1 MRVVAVTP
9 LYHFVPG
16 AEEKLLE
23 KHPDAKIWTEL
34 RQLAGDELI
43 DYCRGFDAALISMER
58 FDDHVLSNLA
68 ELKIIGMTTAGVDHM
83 VPDALKKHGVRV
95 GWFAGINRVAVA
107 EMTISQM
114 IDIIRNLQSFSIQT
128 HNGNWP
134 TRRPG
139 TRLAGKT
146 VGIHG
151 CGHVGKEVAKRLVP
165 FGVKLLACDRE
176 DYSEFYAQHGIEA
189 VDPDEMWSRSEII
202 TIHLPLNSTTRGLY
216 TAEVLDKLKTG
227 AFLIN
232 LARGEI
238 VDEEALHQR
247 LASNQIAG
255 AAFDVFAVEPARDHP
270 LFALPNFIGTPHCG
284 SATREDYLAMA
295 IAGIR
300 GLEENSV
307 PEPGEYPFD

>member
-16 AEEKLLE
+16 AEEKLRE
-23 KHPDAKIWTEL
+23 KYPDAKVWNEL
-34 RQLAGDELI
+34 RQLDGDELI
-43 DYCRGFDAALISMER
+43 DFCRGFDAALISLER
-58 FDDHVLSNLA
+58 FDDYVLSNLA
-68 ELKIIGMTTAGVDHM
+68 ELKIIGMTTAGLDHM
-83 VPDALKKHGVRV
+83 YPDSLKKHGIRV
-95 GWFAGINRVAVA
+95 GWFAGVNRVAVA

-128 HNGNWP
+128 HSGKWP

-151 CGHVGKEVAKRLVP
+151 CGNVGREVAKRLVP
-165 FGVKLLACDRE
+165 FDVKILACDRE
-176 DYSEFYAQHGIEA
+176 DYSEFYEQHGIEA
-189 VDPDEMWSRSEII
+189 VDPDELWSRSDII
-202 TIHLPLNSTTRGLY
+202 TIHLPLNATTRGLY
-216 TAEVLDKLKTG
+216 SAEVLDKLQSG

-238 VDEEALHQR
+238 VDEEALYQR
-247 LASNQIAG
+247 LESKQIAG
-255 AAFDVFAVEPARDHP
+255 AAFDVFAVEPACEHP

-284 SATREDYLAMA
+284 SATHEDYFAMA

-300 GLEENSV
+300 ALEENWV
-307 PEPGEYPFD
+307 PEVGVYPFD

>member
-1 MRVVAVTP
+1 
-9 LYHFVPG
+9 
-16 AEEKLLE
+16 
-23 KHPDAKIWTEL
+23 
-34 RQLAGDELI
+34 
-43 DYCRGFDAALISMER
+43 
-58 FDDHVLSNLA
+58 
-68 ELKIIGMTTAGVDHM
+68 
-83 VPDALKKHGVRV
+83 
-95 GWFAGINRVAVA
+95 
-107 EMTISQM
+107 MTISQM

-128 HNGNWP
+128 HNGKWP

-139 TRLAGKT
+139 TRLEGKT

-151 CGHVGKEVAKRLVP
+151 CGNVGKEVAKRLVP

-189 VDPDEMWSRSEII
+189 VDPDELWSRSEII

-216 TAEVLDKLKTG
+216 TAAVLDKLKTG

-255 AAFDVFAVEPARDHP
+255 AAFDVFAIEPARDHP

-300 GLEENSV
+300 ALEENSV